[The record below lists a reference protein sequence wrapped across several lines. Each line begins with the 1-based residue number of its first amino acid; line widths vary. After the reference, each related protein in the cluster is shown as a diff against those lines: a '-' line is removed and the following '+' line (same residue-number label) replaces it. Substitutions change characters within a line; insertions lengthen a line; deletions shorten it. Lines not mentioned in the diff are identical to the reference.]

1 MTMSGN
7 PTTSQTNIP
16 QTNNNSNQNYDL
28 DVPLMYEHFV
38 TGGNT
43 PNSNETGENIGI
55 DDIRGQI
62 SVTVTNTPTK
72 ALLASLNISPTS
84 TTPAPTPTT
93 TVPVM
98 QAQESRCHAFYR
110 IIGFPVISSDMQTY
124 YNPGFDI
131 VMGPGITRKITLAD
145 KIAIA
150 GKVGAAFET
159 ISQNREAYS
168 AATAAI
174 FSVPQSVE
182 AGVLALTSGTYGSGS
197 NLNIRKFAQPFIQN
211 TKLDPFDFS
220 PADQTYSV
228 PGNLATESSLVGN
241 QEVFLSQYMDNNANT
256 PKLDAGS
263 YKILQRHQHV
273 IVPFMVD
280 PRIDFSIWSSE
291 SKTISGLSK
300 RIAVPFVPNASYLNV
315 SSTATAERPLL
326 EKIITDRMSQTNDTA
341 NAGQA
346 VSAVVRYIQNN
357 KSIQSVNIG
366 NTPIGNIF
374 SNNVFK
380 TSQQDAFANY
390 FSIIQ
395 AMIKKLVESIR
406 IVHAAQG
413 AYYWLPIPSTSGPE
427 GGCTIRP
434 ILVNQNV
441 PANLIAVPNDSDLI
455 FNQLQ
460 MLVSSLTTVS
470 ANANAIPDRGGF
482 GLPNQTITFD
492 ASTSDSL
499 GNHSAQTMDTLSNRR
514 NRKLA
519 DAGNALQVI
528 EMIMGEFSGLG
539 LCDIIAIV
547 GSLYVMPLTSVL
559 GLLDYDA
566 YSRAKTAL
574 GNSLPSQDG
583 IVLSMNNLASFVN
596 GFYQI
601 MDQVFL
607 DYIGNNAL
615 TQ

>member
-1 MTMSGN
+1 MTDNS
-7 PTTSQTNIP
+7 SRVNIP
-16 QTNNNSNQNYDL
+16 QTNNLSNQNYDL

-84 TTPAPTPTT
+84 TTAAPTPTT
-93 TVPVM
+93 TVPVQ

-124 YNPGFDI
+124 YNPGLDI
-131 VMGPGITRKITLAD
+131 VMGTGITRTITLAD
-145 KIAIA
+145 KINIA
-150 GKVGAAFET
+150 SKVGSAFES
-159 ISQNREAYS
+159 ISQAREAYS
-168 AATAAI
+168 SATAAI
-174 FSVPQSVE
+174 FTVPQSVE
-182 AGVLALTSGTYGSGS
+182 AGVLALTSGTYGEKS
-197 NLNIRKFAQPFIQN
+197 NINIRKFALPFLKN
-211 TKLDPFDFS
+211 TKTSPFDFS
-220 PADQTYSV
+220 ASDQTYSAPV
-228 PGNLATESSLVGN
+228 GDITSEFSLVGN
-241 QEVFLSQYMDNNANT
+241 QEVLLSNYMDNNANKPN
-256 PKLDAGS
+256 PKAGS
-263 YKILQRHQHV
+263 YNVLQQHQHI

-280 PRIDFSIWSSE
+280 PRIDFSIWASE

-300 RIAVPFVPNASYLNV
+300 RIAVPFVPSASFLNV
-315 SSTATAERPLL
+315 SSTATAERPLI
-326 EKIITDRMSQTNDTA
+326 EKIITDRMSQSNNTA
-341 NAGQA
+341 NAGQG
-346 VSAVVRYIQNN
+346 VSAVVQYIQNN
-357 KSIQSVNIG
+357 KNIQAVTIG
-366 NTPIGNIF
+366 STPIGNIF

-434 ILVNQNV
+434 VLVNQNV
-441 PANLIAVPNDSDLI
+441 PATLIATPNDSDLI

-460 MLVSSLTTVS
+460 ALVSSLTTVS
-470 ANANAIPDRGGF
+470 AQANSIPDRGGF
-482 GLPNQTITFD
+482 GLPNQTISFD

-499 GNHSAQTMDTLSNRR
+499 GDHSAQTMDTLNTRR
-514 NRKLA
+514 NRKLS
-519 DAGNALQVI
+519 DAGSALQVI

-547 GSLYVMPLTSVL
+547 GSLYVMPMTSLL

-574 GNSLPSQDG
+574 GSSLPSQDG

-607 DYIGNNAL
+607 DYLGNNAL
-615 TQ
+615 SQ